1 MHNSA
6 CRINSVPP
14 WGVLG
19 VWDYRLCRRTP
30 FIRSVISRCSCRGH
44 ARVVA
49 RGQSGVRRAGPGS
62 VRVRRRHWA
71 DGHGRA
77 AFDPKMMVVL
87 LGTARASGPAW
98 VIEKRCARDVGYR
111 VITSELHP
119 DHAAIARFGL
129 GTKRRWTGCSARCA
143 VARGCR
149 RNGSARHAQP
159 GWHQASRQS
168 RARANRTLPPIETA
182 IAEAAEKDAAGRR
195 SARRQT
201 RSR

>member
-1 MHNSA
+1 MGLS
-6 CRINSVPP
+6 SVPQNSLYPQRDQPLLMP
-14 WGVLG
+14 WACACGSPRTIWRSSCWPWICASPPPALG
-19 VWDYRLCRRTP
+19 
-30 FIRSVISRCSCRGH
+30 
-44 ARVVA
+44 
-49 RGQSGVRRAGPGS
+49 
-62 VRVRRRHWA
+62 RHWA